1 MKRPFAKIGAAAFS
15 LAFLLTLSGCVQLYA
30 PDPSRNNP
38 PEEDYS
44 GENVNVRRQSCGEG
58 RFFRLI

>member
-1 MKRPFAKIGAAAFS
+1 MKRSFAKIGAAAFS
-15 LAFLLTLSGCVQLYA
+15 LAFLLPLSGCVQLYA

-44 GENVNVRRQSCGEG
+44 GENVFQTETYEDEVACK
-58 RFFRLI
+58 